1 MRSKKCNVTCGFKKR
16 EVVEVEV
23 KPHDRGIFFD
33 VTASLPLV
41 VEFVPVFRS
50 MSGIF
55 RVM

>member
-1 MRSKKCNVTCGFKKR
+1 MRSKKCKVTCGFKKR

-23 KPHDRGIFFD
+23 KPHDRDIFFD
-33 VTASLPLV
+33 VAASLPLV